1 MTSDNA
7 ISVLCDLLRV
17 YDHRFLALD
26 GPQRERLVEGTR
38 RVLGEEGLS
47 EAARA
52 AMPAS
57 ARLRAFCIQHGLREE
72 LERMIRDEV
81 EGTPAGAVVVGGR
94 IYAMYP
100 YLRGVSRH
108 DADITTEVGVEH
120 RLEAVCWQG
129 RKVRIRGVAALQRVE
144 TGRTSVDVVL
154 RERASGKEHGFIADP
169 ARGAPEGS
177 RSSPTRPPW
186 SRGAGTCT
194 SPRPP
199 SASPARPVSARRAP
213 RGSRRLRSGGPPARR
228 TSPSTSP
235 RAAIWPCSWPRPP
248 SPPHCATGSAAACA
262 AEPASPRAGLAGM
275 RRTRGPG
282 TGPRAAA
289 ERLSR

>member
-1 MTSDNA
+1 MTSDST
-7 ISVLCDLLRV
+7 ISVLRDVLRV

-72 LERMIRDEV
+72 LERLIRDEV

-100 YLRGVSRH
+100 YLRGVSRQ
-108 DADITTEVGVEH
+108 DADITTEVGAEH

-129 RKVRIRGVAALQRVE
+129 KKVRIRGLAALQRVE

-154 RERASGKEHGFIADP
+154 RERASGKEHGFVADPRAGRTGGFEVVADP
-169 ARGAPEGS
+169 AAVEPGRWDVHVTATALGVTREARFGSVRAEGVK
-177 RSSPTRPPW
+177 T
-186 SRGAGTCT
+186 A
-194 SPRPP
+194 
-199 SASPARPVSARRAP
+199 AQRRAV
-213 RGSRRLRSGGPPARR
+213 GTKDVTVYFTKGGHLALLV
-228 TSPSTSP
+228 
-235 RAAIWPCSWPRPP
+235 AE
-248 SPPHCATGSAAACA
+248 A
-262 AEPASPRAGLAGM
+262 AEPASLRDRI
-275 RRTRGPG
+275 RR
-282 TGPRAAA
+282 
-289 ERLSR
+289 RLRR